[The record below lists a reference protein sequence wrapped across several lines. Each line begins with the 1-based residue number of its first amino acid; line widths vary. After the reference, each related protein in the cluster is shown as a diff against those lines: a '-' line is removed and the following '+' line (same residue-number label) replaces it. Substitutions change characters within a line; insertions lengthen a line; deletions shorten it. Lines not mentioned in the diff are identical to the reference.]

1 MRAVAQRVSE
11 ARVRVEGQVVGE
23 IAKGLLVYLGVGT
36 GDDEAAAVYMA
47 DKIVGLRVFEDAAGK
62 MSLDVST
69 VGGAVLLVSQF
80 TLYGDMRRGR
90 RPSFDRAME
99 PVAAEALYRRVGEL
113 IGARGVVVETG
124 VFRAEM
130 RVESVNEG
138 PVTILVDSA
147 REV

>member
-1 MRAVAQRVSE
+1 MRAVAQRVAE
-11 ARVRVEGQVVGE
+11 ARVRVGGRVVGE

-47 DKIVGLRVFEDAAGK
+47 DKLAGLRVFEDEAGK

-99 PVAAEALYRRVGEL
+99 PVAAEALYRRVAEL
-113 IGARGVVVETG
+113 IRGRGVVVETG

-130 RVESVNEG
+130 RVESINEG

-147 REV
+147 REF